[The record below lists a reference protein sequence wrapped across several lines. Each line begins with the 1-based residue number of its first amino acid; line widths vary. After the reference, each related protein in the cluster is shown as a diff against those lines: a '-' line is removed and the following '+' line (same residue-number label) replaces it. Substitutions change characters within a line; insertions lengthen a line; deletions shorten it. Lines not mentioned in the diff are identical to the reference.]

1 MLLKPNKLNLIFLK
15 FKPCILL
22 NLKLCESRGTKL
34 RIPENGTMNDRPFLN
49 TLTTIPKKNTIAR
62 KKRETGLMCFL
73 LFPLSSIETKFY
85 TEEQNDSEQ
94 HKLNGHFEMSQ
105 QKKISNGLV

>member
-1 MLLKPNKLNLIFLK
+1 MYPFKLKALRIQ
-15 FKPCILL
+15 
-22 NLKLCESRGTKL
+22 RYKL

-105 QKKISNGLV
+105 KKKISNGLV

>member
-1 MLLKPNKLNLIFLK
+1 MYPFKLKALRIQ
-15 FKPCILL
+15 
-22 NLKLCESRGTKL
+22 RYKL

-49 TLTTIPKKNTIAR
+49 TLTTIPKKTLSLG
-62 KKRETGLMCFL
+62 KKGNRLNVFL

-94 HKLNGHFEMSQ
+94 HKLNRHFEMSQ
-105 QKKISNGLV
+105 KKKRFLMG